1 MAVFFNTAVGS
12 SVNDVSAQ
20 SGWGGGGGGSS
31 DRMKRGD
38 DDDDER

>member
-20 SGWGGGGGGSS
+20 SGWGGGGGSS